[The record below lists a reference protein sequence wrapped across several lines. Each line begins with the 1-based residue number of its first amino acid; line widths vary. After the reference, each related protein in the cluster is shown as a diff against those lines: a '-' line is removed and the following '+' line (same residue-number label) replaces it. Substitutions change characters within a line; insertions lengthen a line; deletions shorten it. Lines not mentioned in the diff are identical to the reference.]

1 MPPMDVKPSSEDI
14 LNAVLPPRE
23 FKVNGKEYI
32 EYVSHIPASR
42 VDVARLRETLDQ
54 RLMER

>member
-1 MPPMDVKPSSEDI
+1 MDVKPSSEDI